1 MARRHVV
8 VPGCVLA
15 ITALALTATP
25 AVATRPTA
33 RTLSALTPTARTPSA
48 LAGKPPP
55 GMLEA
60 IARDVGLTEEEAE
73 TRLLNEARLTP
84 IEASLR
90 RRIGDH
96 FGGSWLLPP
105 RAQTLV
111 VATTDSADLSQ
122 ISALGAQPLLVSR
135 SLADLKEVKEKLSQ
149 TLPALAKLS
158 SVRYVGVR
166 VNKVVILTDNPKAA
180 LEAVRTAEVEPD
192 AVQVTASTE
201 HPRLLRAHRKT
212 PAETD
217 LVGGQAY
224 YIGTTTRCSVGFSVT
239 KDTRK
244 GFISAGHCGTP
255 GSTTTGYDRRP
266 QGTVQASTFPGQDFS
281 WVEVND
287 DWKPRPLVGNNTG
300 STVHVYGA
308 KKAILGASACL
319 SGSGAVINWHCG
331 TIQQHDADITY
342 PQGVVKHLT
351 RTTACGIPGNSGGS
365 LISINQAQGVISG
378 GSGDC
383 DLAGFT
389 YVQPIHEIL
398 SAYDLTLMVNDV
410 EPIATAGTCQAY
422 RTIINGTL
430 KSPRFVYQPH
440 SRYYHTAVDAD
451 HYGCLESTPGSDF
464 DLYLQKQSGSDWV
477 TVASADSSNP
487 FEELRYKGAPGDY
500 RYLVLAFSG
509 AGPYTLG
516 YTEVKQS
523 GSDGSGSESLP
534 RGVRSSR
541 P

>member
-1 MARRHVV
+1 MARRHVI

-15 ITALALTATP
+15 ITALALTAAPAVATHVLTAAP
-25 AVATRPTA
+25 AVATRPAA
-33 RTLSALTPTARTPSA
+33 RASGVPGAD

-60 IARDVGLTEEEAE
+60 IARDIGLTEEEAQ

-84 IEASLR
+84 IETSLR

-96 FGGSWLLPP
+96 FGGSWFVPP
-105 RAQTLV
+105 RAQTLI
-111 VATTDSADLSQ
+111 VATTDPADVSQ
-122 ISALGAQPLLVSR
+122 IAALGAQPQVVSR

-149 TLPALAKLS
+149 NLPILAKLS

-166 VNKVVILTDNPKAA
+166 VNKVVILTENPKAA
-180 LEAVRTAEVEPD
+180 QAAVKTAKVDPD
-192 AVQVTASTE
+192 AVQVIASTE
-201 HPRLLRAHRKT
+201 RPRLLRAHRKAHT
-212 PAETD
+212 ETD

-224 YIGTTTRCSVGFSVT
+224 YVGATTRCSVGFSVT
-239 KDTRK
+239 KDTQK

-255 GSTTTGYDRRP
+255 GSATVGYNRRP

-281 WVEVND
+281 WVKVND
-287 DWKPRPLVGNNTG
+287 DWNPRPLVGNDSG
-300 STVHVYGA
+300 GTVHVYGA
-308 KKAILGASACL
+308 KKAIPGASACL
-319 SGSGAVINWHCG
+319 SGSGAVINWRCG

-342 PQGVVKHLT
+342 PQGVVKHLI
-351 RTTACGIPGNSGGS
+351 RTSACGIPGNSGGS

-389 YVQPIHEIL
+389 YIQPIHEIL

-430 KSPRFVYQPH
+430 KSPQFAYQPRN
-440 SRYYHTAVDAD
+440 RYYHTAVNAD
-451 HYGCLESTPGSDF
+451 HYGCLESNPGSDF

-477 TVASADSSNP
+477 TVASAESSNP
-487 FEELRYKGAPGDY
+487 FEELRYKGTPGDY
-500 RYLVLAFSG
+500 RYLVLASSG
-509 AGPYTLG
+509 TGPYTLG

-523 GSDGSGSESLP
+523 GSGGGSP
-534 RGVRSSR
+534 